1 MKKRIPLILSLF
13 SIMLFNFV
21 VNSPISYAETIR
33 DDMPIEIEL
42 IGSHK
47 PEVDPEFIIYIEA
60 DDVSYPMPDGTVNGI
75 YEIKIMGEGK
85 VSFPKIDF
93 DRIGDYSYTIYQ
105 DIDSDNESYDYD
117 GTVYILFVTVTLN
130 EETQDFDITYNA
142 YRQGEEDKSDRILFV
157 NEYVQDTL
165 GDFVEPEPKP
175 EPKPPKGG
183 LPLTGSVDVYYML
196 GFASIMVGV
205 LITALKKARE

>member
-1 MKKRIPLILSLF
+1 
-13 SIMLFNFV
+13 
-21 VNSPISYAETIR
+21 
-33 DDMPIEIEL
+33 
-42 IGSHK
+42 
-47 PEVDPEFIIYIEA
+47 
-60 DDVSYPMPDGTVNGI
+60 
-75 YEIKIMGEGK
+75 
-85 VSFPKIDF
+85 F

-105 DIDSDNESYDYD
+105 DIYSDNESYDYD

-183 LPLTGSVDVYYML
+183 LPLPGSVDVYY
-196 GFASIMVGV
+196 
-205 LITALKKARE
+205 